1 MPLPLI
7 PVLLGGAALATAAFG
22 AKKGYDAYEDTK
34 TADYWHN
41 RAKEM
46 YSETESDLNE
56 AKKAAQESFEYLG
69 KLQADIVENELVR
82 YADIIDKLDVKNN
95 VDFTSIV
102 GKETMD
108 KLVGVRQSIVTLETT
123 LGAVAGSAAA
133 GALAGFGAFGGA
145 GLLASASTGTA
156 ISTLSGVAATNATL
170 AWFGGGSL
178 AAGGLGM
185 AGGTLVLGGIVIA
198 PVIAVAAS
206 VFAASAEKKKYDAY
220 AYYDSV
226 EALCEAMKGEALTY
240 KEILAKSL
248 EKIRILGTNRQE
260 LQKLLTEVE
269 SIMRSKGIG
278 TFLGKIKKFFHKI
291 GIIKQDSTA
300 VRNWSET
307 EQTTLK
313 TLMQLAEVVVTT
325 INAPIMNDEDELTMQ
340 LISHQEQCR
349 ELMSEIQERWGE
361 S

>member
-7 PVLLGGAALATAAFG
+7 PVLIGGAALVTAAFG

-56 AKKAAQESFEYLG
+56 ARKAAQDTFEKLG
-69 KLQADIVENELVR
+69 QLQANIVENELTS
-82 YADIIDKLDVKNN
+82 YAELIDKLDIKSN
-95 VDFTSIV
+95 VDFANIV

-108 KLVGVRQSIVTLETT
+108 KLVEVRQSIVSLETT

-145 GLLASASTGTA
+145 GLLATASTGTA
-156 ISTLSGVAATNATL
+156 ISALSGVAATNATL

-185 AGGTLVLGGIVIA
+185 AGGTLVLGGIVAA

-226 EALCEAMKGEALTY
+226 EALCEAMRGEDLTH
-240 KEILAKSL
+240 KQILAKSS
-248 EKIRILGTNRQE
+248 EKIEILETNRQE
-260 LQKLLTEVE
+260 MEELIGEVE
-269 SIMRSKGIG
+269 SIMLDKGVSISIWN
-278 TFLGKIKKFFHKI
+278 KI
-291 GIIKQDSTA
+291 
-300 VRNWSET
+300 
-307 EQTTLK
+307 EQRVLK
-313 TLMQLAEVVVTT
+313 TLMQLAGVVVTT
-325 INAPIMNDEDELTMQ
+325 INAPIMNDEDELTKQ
-340 LISHQEQCR
+340 LREHQEKCK
-349 ELMSEIQERWGE
+349 ELMSEIQRKWGE
-361 S
+361 

>member
-7 PVLLGGAALATAAFG
+7 PVLIGGAALVTAAFG

-56 AKKAAQESFEYLG
+56 ARKAAQDTFEKLG
-69 KLQADIVENELVR
+69 QLQANIVENELTS
-82 YADIIDKLDVKNN
+82 YAEIIDKLDIKSN
-95 VDFTSIV
+95 VDFANIV

-108 KLVGVRQSIVTLETT
+108 KLVEVRQSIVSLETT

-145 GLLASASTGTA
+145 GLLATASTGTA
-156 ISTLSGVAATNATL
+156 ISALSGVAATNATL

-185 AGGTLVLGGIVIA
+185 AGGTLVLGGIVAA

-226 EALCEAMKGEALTY
+226 EALCEAMRGEALTY

-260 LQKLLTEVE
+260 MEELIGEVE
-269 SIMRSKGIG
+269 SIMRDKGVSISIWN
-278 TFLGKIKKFFHKI
+278 KI
-291 GIIKQDSTA
+291 
-300 VRNWSET
+300 
-307 EQTTLK
+307 EQRVLK
-313 TLMQLAEVVVTT
+313 TLMQLAGVVVTT
-325 INAPIMNDEDELTMQ
+325 INAPIMNDEDELTKQ
-340 LISHQEQCR
+340 LHEHQKKMR
-349 ELMSEIQERWGE
+349 KSYERDSKKMGGMRF
-361 S
+361 SMAGDL